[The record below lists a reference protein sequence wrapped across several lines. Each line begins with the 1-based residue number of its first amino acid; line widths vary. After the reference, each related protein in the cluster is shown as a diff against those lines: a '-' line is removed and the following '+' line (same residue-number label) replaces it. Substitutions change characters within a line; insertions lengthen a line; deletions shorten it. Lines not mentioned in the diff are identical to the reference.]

1 MLWKMYLFFL
11 YIYIYMLITGISSS
25 FGNVSVLIFL
35 PIVPKDED

>member
-1 MLWKMYLFFL
+1 
-11 YIYIYMLITGISSS
+11 LITGISSS